1 MVVAEGTEGLMDGV
15 EHEIDNLPLSHE
27 VRLARARALPVGL
40 SVCPSAESLALAA
53 SVTLSLSLP
62 LQLLAFYKDRLSAVE
77 EERAS
82 MIARLSFSFLC

>member
-40 SVCPSAESLALAA
+40 SACRSVPPLSPSRWR
-53 SVTLSLSLP
+53 P
-62 LQLLAFYKDRLSAVE
+62 L
-77 EERAS
+77 
-82 MIARLSFSFLC
+82 